1 MESALAVLSGCLVA
15 GGVYLLLDRH
25 LVRILFGLVM
35 LSNAVNLMIFSAG
48 GPAHRNPP
56 LIQPGDTALTVSAA
70 NALPQALI
78 LTAIVIGFA
87 LLTFMFVVFYRSYE
101 VLGTADVEKFRE
113 SESGEADQGHL
124 TTAET
129 KGKPI

>member
-35 LSNAVNLMIFSAG
+35 LSNAVNLIIFSAG
-48 GPAHRNPP
+48 GLSHRNPP
-56 LIQPGDTALTVSAA
+56 LIQAGETTLTLPAA

-87 LLTFMFVVFYRSYE
+87 LLTFMFIVFYRSYE
-101 VLGTADVEKFRE
+101 VLGSADVRKLKETA
-113 SESGEADQGHL
+113 STDLDHPAA
-124 TTAET
+124 AET
-129 KGKPI
+129 KETPS